1 MKGVAAADVYLTSIS
16 DIVADIRLEKTG
28 GIFLVDTRTGTI
40 IGHPDT
46 EMNGRSI
53 TEFTGDMYAYAA
65 KKIQENA
72 TGLSLY
78 NDDMYIELALRIRLF
93 TTSITVSPLP
103 DCHKIRN
110 ISPVPFDSAI
120 IFFIPVPS
128 SFDADLIAVLSFSRP
143 DISYFITIFIL

>member
-1 MKGVAAADVYLTSIS
+1 MEGMELASRSTVTGTLTAAMAKNAVEKLTRRATNPMTPLEAADRSTMSFTTK
-16 DIVADIRLEKTG
+16 A
-28 GIFLVDTRTGTI
+28 RTG
-40 IGHPDT
+40 H
-46 EMNGRSI
+46 S
-53 TEFTGDMYAYAA
+53 
-65 KKIQENA
+65 
-72 TGLSLY
+72 
-78 NDDMYIELALRIRLF
+78 ALRIRLF